1 MARLDKKVLDNVMKY
16 NQLLRDR
23 NLFIIFGLII
33 VLVLSAFCKFFNV
46 LEGFGDL
53 TNRNIGPVT
62 NDTMI
67 KKGTWDGI
75 KQDVFRKTTNETL
88 QNELKLRWK
97 ELITEKEGLH
107 YSLHRMFPYPDAV
120 KQCVMAQREKEYRN
134 KNMSWGK
141 KQIEK
146 ETKDLEHYQTTLPVR
161 SFVKLAKYNKNGCL
175 NKIPEL
181 DFLNKLNNYN
191 EGARTFENKELFC
204 EPGMKELKAYDISET
219 NGEKRKRNPH
229 YVSSKQLENVTG
241 FTFVDKPCNPCE
253 DMEKCKFALDNKI
266 SPVAKMYWGIE
277 SASNSQML

>member
-16 NQLLRDR
+16 TQLLRDR

-33 VLVLSAFCKFFNV
+33 VLVLSAFCKYFNV
-46 LEGFGDL
+46 LEGFGDV
-53 TNRNIGPVT
+53 TKKNIGPVT

-67 KKGTWDGI
+67 KKGTWHGI
-75 KQDVFRKTTNETL
+75 KQDVFRKKTNETL
-88 QNELKLRWK
+88 QTELKLKWK

-120 KQCVMAQREKEYRN
+120 KKCVMAQKEKDYRN
-134 KNMSWGK
+134 KNMAWGK
-141 KQIEK
+141 SQIRK
-146 ETKDLEHYQTTLPVR
+146 ETTDLEHYQTTLPLR

-204 EPGMKELKAYDISET
+204 EPGMKELKAYDISEM
-219 NGEKRKRNPH
+219 NGEKIKRNPH

>member
-1 MARLDKKVLDNVMKY
+1 MARLDKKVLDNVMTYTK
-16 NQLLRDR
+16 LLRDR

-88 QNELKLRWK
+88 QNELKSEWK
-97 ELITEKEGLH
+97 KLITEKEGLH
-107 YSLHRMFPYPDAV
+107 YSLHKIFPYPDAI
-120 KQCVMAQREKEYRN
+120 KKCVMAQREKEYRN
-134 KNMSWGK
+134 RNMAWGK
-141 KQIEK
+141 KQIRK
-146 ETKDLEHYQTTLPVR
+146 ETTDLEHYQTTLPLR

-204 EPGMKELKAYDISET
+204 EPGMEELKAYDISEM

>member
-33 VLVLSAFCKFFNV
+33 VLVLSAFCKYFNV

-53 TNRNIGPVT
+53 TSKNIGPVT

-120 KQCVMAQREKEYRN
+120 KKCVMAQREKEYRN
-134 KNMSWGK
+134 KNMAWGK
-141 KQIEK
+141 KQIGK
-146 ETKDLEHYQTTLPVR
+146 ETTDLEHYQTTLPLR

-191 EGARTFENKELFC
+191 EGVRTFANKELFC
-204 EPGMKELKAYDISET
+204 EPGMKELKAYEISEN
-219 NGEKRKRNPH
+219 NGEKIKRNPH